1 MDLTKLNLSDD
12 KLFSLL
18 MGYDDFCKTVLEI
31 VLGIELESI
40 ERVEVQQTY
49 QNVIE
54 YKSIRLDVFANGV
67 DGTIYN
73 VEMQK
78 VEDDDMRLRSRF
90 YHGLMDVSTLFKG
103 HKYKGLPKSYV
114 IFITEFDVF
123 DRGLYR
129 YTFKNRCDMLTEEFN
144 VERGMEAWKRV
155 SRDVH
160 RKRH

>member
-54 YKSIRLDVFANGV
+54 YKSIRLDVFAGIIDACTIV
-67 DGTIYN
+67 DG
-73 VEMQK
+73 
-78 VEDDDMRLRSRF
+78 S
-90 YHGLMDVSTLFKG
+90 
-103 HKYKGLPKSYV
+103 
-114 IFITEFDVF
+114 IFFCG
-123 DRGLYR
+123 R
-129 YTFKNRCDMLTEEFN
+129 KNAF
-144 VERGMEAWKRV
+144 
-155 SRDVH
+155 
-160 RKRH
+160 